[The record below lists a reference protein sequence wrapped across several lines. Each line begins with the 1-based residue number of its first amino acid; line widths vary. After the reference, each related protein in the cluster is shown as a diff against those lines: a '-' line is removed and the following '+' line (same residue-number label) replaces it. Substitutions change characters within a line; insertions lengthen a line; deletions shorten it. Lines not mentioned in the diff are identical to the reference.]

1 MPTYLRME
9 GEVWRLPA
17 NANARSI
24 HQQIVQAMQSGAI
37 IQVPVE
43 LGDDPRGQTS
53 LTINGRAAA
62 QFALVELP
70 DQGQSG

>member
-1 MPTYLRME
+1 ME

-17 NANARSI
+17 DANAHAI

-70 DQGQSG
+70 EQSQLG